1 VSGSSG
7 GRENNLAFKCT
18 KKRLVFETHHLDVEG
33 GVGERRTVPAG
44 NIDREKATS
53 TSRSRKQLSRGG
65 GAAMEVELEGEPE
78 ESGAAAAEEILTGS
92 LTKRKKVTF
101 QAEQRDLYDF

>member
-1 VSGSSG
+1 
-7 GRENNLAFKCT
+7 
-18 KKRLVFETHHLDVEG
+18 
-33 GVGERRTVPAG
+33 
-44 NIDREKATS
+44 
-53 TSRSRKQLSRGG
+53 
-65 GAAMEVELEGEPE
+65 MEVELEGEPE